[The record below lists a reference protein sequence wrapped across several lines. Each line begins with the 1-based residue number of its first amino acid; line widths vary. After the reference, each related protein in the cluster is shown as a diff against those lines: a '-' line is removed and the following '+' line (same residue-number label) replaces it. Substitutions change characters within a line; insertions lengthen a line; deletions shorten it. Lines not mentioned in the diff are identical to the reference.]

1 MAARRPEDLLVIQA
15 RHLTRALDGIHVL
28 AYFDREVLAAWK
40 AVGLKG
46 YWMGYFA
53 SRAAAMG
60 PVEAAV
66 VEATFPSFDVERIRR
81 AIPDAWSLATPGE
94 ILAARDEAVGRAL
107 SEAWADIDPD
117 VLADVADRARSFAS
131 GIDVVGARAS
141 MPLFASNAARPWP
154 EDPALVIFHAATL
167 AREYR
172 GDRHLALL
180 ASTPLNGIQA
190 NVLAGA
196 TPAYDRDWVRESR
209 GWDDDV
215 WQAAVD
221 GLVERGWL
229 TPDEQFTTAGRAW
242 RSELETRTDELT
254 AAPIMAFGVDE
265 ADALVEDLRPLASA
279 AIERL
284 PDSAPQKRSAD

>member
-1 MAARRPEDLLVIQA
+1 MLLA
-15 RHLTRALDGIHVL
+15 RHLTRALDSIHVL
-28 AYFDREVLAAWK
+28 AYFDREVLASWK
-40 AVGLKG
+40 DVGLKG

-66 VEATFPSFDVERIRR
+66 VEATFPSFDVARIRR

-107 SEAWADIDPD
+107 AEAWADVDAA
-117 VLADVADRARSFAS
+117 VLADVAARARTFAA

-141 MPLFASNAARPWP
+141 LPLFAANAARSWP
-154 EDPALVIFHAATL
+154 EDSALVIFHAATL

-180 ASTPLNGIQA
+180 ASTPLNGIAA

-209 GWDDDV
+209 GWDDEV
-215 WQAAVD
+215 WQDAVD
-221 GLVERGWL
+221 SLVDRGWL

-254 AAPIMAFGVDE
+254 SAPVVAFGEDE
-265 ADALVEDLRPLASA
+265 ADALLDDLRPLAAA

-284 PDSAPQKRSAD
+284 PDSAPQKRTAD

>member
-1 MAARRPEDLLVIQA
+1 MLLA

-28 AYFDREVLAAWK
+28 AYFDREVLGSWK

-60 PVEAAV
+60 PVESAV
-66 VEATFPSFDVERIRR
+66 VEATFPSFDVARIRR
-81 AIPDAWSLATPGE
+81 AIPDAWDLARPAE

-107 SEAWADIDPD
+107 AEAWADVDAD
-117 VLADVADRARSFAS
+117 LLADVADRARTFAA
-131 GIDVVGARAS
+131 GMDVRGARAS
-141 MPLFASNAARPWP
+141 LPLFAANAARPWP
-154 EDPALVIFHAATL
+154 DDPTMTIFHAATL

-180 ASTPLNGIQA
+180 ASMPLDGIEA

-209 GWDDDV
+209 GWDDDA

-221 GLVERGWL
+221 GLVERGWI

-242 RSELETRTDELT
+242 RSELETRTDALT
-254 AAPIMAFGVDE
+254 AAPVVAFGVDAAE
-265 ADALVEDLRPLASA
+265 ALLDDVRPLAAA

-284 PDSAPQKRSAD
+284 PDSAPQKRPAA